1 MKDLKNCMHMYKHT
15 SIEKHTLILEVQS
28 PLAKTNKK
36 TTENK

>member
-1 MKDLKNCMHMYKHT
+1 MYTHT
-15 SIEKHTLILEVQS
+15 YTEKHTLILEVQHYQS